1 MIAMNDVL
9 QRDDAEVRTLQ
20 RRAARAPLDAARR
33 AAPARLMRPHPAGDR
48 LLGDPHRGM
57 MDIGRTSEAKPQA
70 RSSQE
75 GHPNDRKQIAAVI
88 RDYIA
93 RERMS
98 REQFAFKTKLGK
110 STVDKLLTGLF
121 SDKTLSI
128 VESHTKLSLR
138 AMIHRL
144 HAPAVARPYE
154 LGDRPALSVLDGP
167 SIAVL
172 PFANMSSDLDQEH
185 VADGLVED
193 IITALSHVPRLLV
206 IARTSTFAY
215 KGQPADVRRVGREL
229 GVRFVV
235 EGSVRRAG
243 SRLRVTSQL
252 IDAATGA
259 HLWAGRHDGA
269 FEDVFDLQ
277 DQVTAT
283 VVAAVATRLSG
294 DAVRCPD
301 CA

>member
-1 MIAMNDVL
+1 
-9 QRDDAEVRTLQ
+9 
-20 RRAARAPLDAARR
+20 
-33 AAPARLMRPHPAGDR
+33 
-48 LLGDPHRGM
+48 M
-57 MDIGRTSEAKPQA
+57 MDRTSEAKPQA
-70 RSSQE
+70 RSPRE
-75 GHPNDRKQIAAVI
+75 DHPNERKRIAAVI

-98 REQFAFKTKLGK
+98 REQFAFKTRLGK
-110 STVDKLLTGLF
+110 STVDKLLIGLF

-128 VESHTKLSLR
+128 VESHTRLSLR
-138 AMIHRL
+138 AVIQGL
-144 HAPAVARPYE
+144 HAPALADER
-154 LGDRPALSVLDGP
+154 GDRPAPVPDRP

-193 IITALSHVPRLLV
+193 IVTALSRVPHLLV

-215 KGQPADVRRVGREL
+215 KAQPVDVRQIGREL
-229 GVRFVV
+229 GVRFVLD
-235 EGSVRRAG
+235 GSVRRAG

-269 FEDVFDLQ
+269 VEDVFDLQ
-277 DQVTAT
+277 DQVAAK
-283 VVAAVATRLSG
+283 VVAAVAPRLPG
-294 DAVRCPD
+294 DA
-301 CA
+301 AA

>member
-1 MIAMNDVL
+1 MNDVR
-9 QRDDAEVRTLQ
+9 QRDDAEVRRL
-20 RRAARAPLDAARR
+20 RRSAARAPLDAARR
-33 AAPARLMRPHPAGDR
+33 AAPARLVRTHAAGDR
-48 LLGDPHRGM
+48 LLVDPYRGM
-57 MDIGRTSEAKPQA
+57 GRTSEAKPHA
-70 RSSQE
+70 RSSRE
-75 GHPNDRKQIAAVI
+75 DHPNERKQIAAVI

-93 RERMS
+93 RERIS

-144 HAPAVARPYE
+144 DVPAVARAYG
-154 LGDRPALSVLDGP
+154 LGDRAALSAPNGP

-185 VADGLVED
+185 VADGLAED
-193 IITALSHVPRLLV
+193 IITALARVPGLAV

-215 KGQPADVRRVGREL
+215 KGRPVDVRQVGREL
-229 GVRFVV
+229 GVRFVL

-243 SRLRVTSQL
+243 LRLRVTTQL

-259 HLWAGRHDGA
+259 HLWAGRHDGG
-269 FEDVFDLQ
+269 FEDLFDLQ
-277 DQVTAT
+277 DQVTAR
-283 VVAAVATRLSG
+283 VVAAVAPRLSG

>member
-1 MIAMNDVL
+1 M
-9 QRDDAEVRTLQ
+9 
-20 RRAARAPLDAARR
+20 
-33 AAPARLMRPHPAGDR
+33 
-48 LLGDPHRGM
+48 M

-70 RSSQE
+70 RSARQDDPSE
-75 GHPNDRKQIAAVI
+75 RKQIAAVI

-98 REQFAFKTKLGK
+98 REQFAFRTRLGK

-128 VESHTKLSLR
+128 VESHTRLSLR
-138 AMIHRL
+138 AMIHGP
-144 HAPAVARPYE
+144 HAPAVARAHE
-154 LGDRPALSVLDGP
+154 LADRPALSVLDRP

-172 PFANMSSDLDQEH
+172 PFANMSSGLDQEH

-206 IARTSTFAY
+206 IARTSTLAY
-215 KGQPADVRRVGREL
+215 KGQPVDVRKVGREL
-229 GVRFVV
+229 GVRFVL

-243 SRLRVTSQL
+243 ARLRVTSQL
-252 IDAATGA
+252 IDAATGT

-269 FEDVFDLQ
+269 LEARVRSAGSGHRDGGRRGCA
-277 DQVTAT
+277 AT
-283 VVAAVATRLSG
+283 VR
-294 DAVRCPD
+294 
-301 CA
+301 

>member
-1 MIAMNDVL
+1 MNNLL
-9 QRDDAEVRTLQ
+9 QRDDARP
-20 RRAARAPLDAARR
+20 RRLRWTAHTSLEAARR
-33 AAPARLMRPHPAGDR
+33 AAPARLMRPNPAC
-48 LLGDPHRGM
+48 LPGDPHRGM
-57 MDIGRTSEAKPQA
+57 MDRTPEAKPQA

-75 GHPNDRKQIAAVI
+75 HHPNEGKRIAAVI

-98 REQFAFKTKLGK
+98 REQFAFKTRLGK

-128 VESHTKLSLR
+128 VEGHTRLSLR
-138 AMIHRL
+138 AMIH
-144 HAPAVARPYE
+144 APAAARAHEP
-154 LGDRPALSVLDGP
+154 GDRP

-206 IARTSTFAY
+206 IARTSTLAY
-215 KGQPADVRRVGREL
+215 KGQPVDVRQVGREL
-229 GVRFVV
+229 GVRFVLD
-235 EGSVRRAG
+235 GSVRRAG
-243 SRLRVTSQL
+243 ARLRFTSQL
-252 IDAATGA
+252 IDAATGV

-269 FEDVFDLQ
+269 FENVFDLQ

-283 VVAAVATRLSG
+283 VVAAVAPRLSG
-294 DAVRCPD
+294 DA
-301 CA
+301 AA